1 MVDHQ
6 PSVSRRNGER
16 TWSQTASLG
25 LATLATLALS
35 LGTAGAA
42 DWQLFGFTT
51 GVTTGDAGI
60 TGMNRLC
67 STEYPGSRL
76 CTTDEIVGTIDPRLE
91 TLRRFAWVHS
101 DLTIGLSSTNTV
113 YDSLGKAISLGNG
126 HTPNCEGWSY
136 SSTWAV
142 TITTDSGSAL
152 VKPCSVARPLA
163 CCMDATTILFRD
175 GYEDGTTDAWASVS
189 P

>member
-1 MVDHQ
+1 MI
-6 PSVSRRNGER
+6 
-16 TWSQTASLG
+16 SLG
-25 LATLATLALS
+25 SAILVMLTLS
-35 LGTAGAA
+35 VGTVEAA

-51 GVTTGDAGI
+51 QSTIGDAGVPA
-60 TGMNRLC
+60 MNRLC

-76 CTTDEIVGTIDPRLE
+76 CTTDEIVATIDPRLE
-91 TLRRFAWVHS
+91 PTRRFAWVHS
-101 DLTIGLSSTNTV
+101 DLTVGLSANSIV
-113 YDSLGKAISLGNG
+113 FDSLGKAISLGNG
-126 HTPNCEGWSY
+126 HSPNCEGWSY
-136 SSTWAV
+136 SATSAV

-175 GYEDGTTDAWASVS
+175 GFEDGTTDAWASVS